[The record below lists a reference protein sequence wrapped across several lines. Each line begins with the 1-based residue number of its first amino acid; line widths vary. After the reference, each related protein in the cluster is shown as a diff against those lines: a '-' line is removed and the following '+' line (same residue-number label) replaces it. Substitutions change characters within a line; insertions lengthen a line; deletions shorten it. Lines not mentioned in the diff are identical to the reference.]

1 MTVHSSKVFAAA
13 LRAVTDGTGAKGVYS
28 SGLKRVLDVA
38 VVLAAL
44 PIVLPFFLIVMA
56 ITAAD
61 GQSPF
66 FRQERVG
73 RNGQRFLIWKFR
85 TMVPDAEVRLQKHL
99 AANPDARTEWQ
110 TMQKLKNDPRI
121 TRVGGVLRRTSIDEL
136 PQLINVLA
144 GDMSLVGPRPMLPCQ
159 QAIYSGHAYYRLR
172 PGLTGIWQVSQRHN
186 STFADRA
193 NYDDGYEA
201 QLSFVNDV
209 KILARTIG
217 VVFRGTGV

>member
-1 MTVHSSKVFAAA
+1 M
-13 LRAVTDGTGAKGVYS
+13 
-28 SGLKRVLDVA
+28 
-38 VVLAAL
+38 LAAL